1 MNKKEMMRV
10 NSRSTD
16 VLRMDQLMHQD
27 EWVADSER
35 HRCHVCTRNFTKLR
49 RKHHCRICGEVV
61 CGNCLLK
68 KYAELPVKGRTDVKV
83 CMSCILSHANK
94 QNGAPAVGGAP
105 PVNMNRSDS
114 IGTRPMSEQAMRY
127 SGRDTASES
136 SFKTAEYGNGGG
148 RYSPQGSFEEPSR
161 HFSRGDVSEFDYPLD
176 FSWGY
181 AWPKPPVLPYE
192 DERLAVLRSFDI
204 LDTPAEDVFD
214 IICDLASNALKCP
227 IAVVSLIDEDRQ
239 WFKASVGLAQSEIP
253 RNVSFCAHTIISKEP
268 MVVLDTL
275 LDKRFM
281 KNPLVTGAA
290 SIRFYAGSPIVAPS
304 GHILG
309 TVFVFDNQPRHT
321 CDVATLEKLSN
332 VAMKNLEDRKNATA
346 APLPKAA
353 APMSATMAP
362 PPPPPTVSVA
372 DVSDPGAMA
381 VYAGADLN
389 TQELVVQGAGPG
401 DGQVVAGPKMET
413 MLMDLLCR
421 TTETQQQL
429 ATQQGAMFQTL
440 GQHTAQIDKLA
451 DAVKRMEAK
460 LDAREV
466 QDNVLFINSH

>member
-1 MNKKEMMRV
+1 MMSKEMMRAS
-10 NSRSTD
+10 SRSSE

-27 EWVADSER
+27 DWVADSER

-61 CGNCLLK
+61 CSNCLLK

-94 QNGAPAVGGAP
+94 QNGGVP
-105 PVNMNRSDS
+105 PVSMD
-114 IGTRPMSEQAMRY
+114 RPLGSMRPGSEHAMRY
-127 SGRDTASES
+127 SNRDTNSDAST
-136 SFKTAEYGNGGG
+136 KEYSNG
-148 RYSPQGSFEEPSR
+148 RFSPQGSFEDQPR
-161 HFSRGDVSEFDYPLD
+161 HFSRGDISEFDYPLD

-204 LDTPAEDVFD
+204 LDSPAEDVFD

-275 LDKRFM
+275 QDKRFA

-290 SIRFYAGSPIVAPS
+290 GIRFYAGSPIVAPT

-321 CDVATLEKLSN
+321 CDIATLEKLSN

-346 APLPKAA
+346 APLSKAH
-353 APMSATMAP
+353 TAP
-362 PPPPPTVSVA
+362 PPPPTAAPSASIVPA
-372 DVSDPGAMA
+372 
-381 VYAGADLN
+381 YANTDLN
-389 TQELVVQGAGPG
+389 TQDLVVAQGSAPG

-460 LDAREV
+460 LDAREA